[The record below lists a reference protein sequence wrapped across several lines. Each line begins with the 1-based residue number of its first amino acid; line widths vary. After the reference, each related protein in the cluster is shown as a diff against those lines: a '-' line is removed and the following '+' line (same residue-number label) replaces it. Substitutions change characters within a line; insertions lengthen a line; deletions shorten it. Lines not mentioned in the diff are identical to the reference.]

1 MKRRGNPNWGKPEP
15 CGPIVPVITEFE
27 RAVSAYN
34 LSPEQYL
41 QSPQLREWVRRNK
54 NSKFV
59 PEALLKGW
67 GFEIEVQDF

>member
-1 MKRRGNPNWGKPEP
+1 
-15 CGPIVPVITEFE
+15 
-27 RAVSAYN
+27 
-34 LSPEQYL
+34 L